1 MIFLAN
7 MKKCRYVPEKS
18 YYERMALYNVHRTMR
33 GTGIFSVN
41 GTMQRGCNERT
52 SFSRYIIREKIP
64 KKSIIRVMHI
74 AKSLKLKFSTPQFHS
89 LGPKDFTK

>member
-1 MIFLAN
+1 
-7 MKKCRYVPEKS
+7 MKKYRYVPEKS

-33 GTGIFSVN
+33 GIFSVN
-41 GTMQRGCNERT
+41 GTMQGGCNERT

-74 AKSLKLKFSTPQFHS
+74 AESLKLKFSTPQFHS
-89 LGPKDFTK
+89 FGPKDFTK